1 MAIKDVKKDIV
12 GQSEDALQQKC
23 YLWFHNTFPNLR
35 GLFFAVPNGG
45 HRDAREAKRLNLTG
59 VVSGV
64 SDTIFLYRS
73 RAYFIE
79 FKRDD
84 PKAVQSKKQEDW
96 QELVE
101 RQGFEYFIVRT
112 LEDFK
117 RLINMITD
125 LTI

>member
-1 MAIKDVKKDIV
+1 MEKNIYSDVV

-23 YLWFHNTFPNLR
+23 YLWFHNNYPNLR
-35 GLFFAVPNGG
+35 GLFFSVPNGG

-79 FKRDD
+79 FKRNDER
-84 PKAVQSKKQEDW
+84 AVQSKKQKEW

-101 RQGFEYFIVRT
+101 RHGFAYFIVRS

-117 RLINMITD
+117 TIINSLTD
-125 LTI
+125 IF